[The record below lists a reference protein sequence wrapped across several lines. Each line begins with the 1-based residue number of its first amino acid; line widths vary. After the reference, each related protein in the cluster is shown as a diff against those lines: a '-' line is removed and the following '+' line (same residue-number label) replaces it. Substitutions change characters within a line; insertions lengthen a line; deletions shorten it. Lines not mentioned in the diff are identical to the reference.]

1 MALYRIS
8 TEFFEVVNVDD
19 DCVEAAGDGAANRW
33 VARSSAQVSDGATVV
48 RIRALTRP
56 EIDAAP
62 MKDDALFLASMVET
76 GVHEAD
82 KALVA
87 SLPWQYQRTL
97 GGLIFEVSS
106 RPLDRANGP

>member
-8 TEFFEVVNVDD
+8 TEYFEVVNVDD
-19 DCVEAAGDGAANRW
+19 DCVTAAGDGAANRW
-33 VARSSAQVSDGATVV
+33 VARTSAQVSDGATVV

-82 KALVA
+82 KTLVA

-106 RPLDRANGP
+106 RPLDRAKEP